1 MKIEF
6 YFHRID
12 IDFGRLVLAIH
23 AASNDKEAQDLALEE
38 FPNVMKAIESKK
50 YKWAVFQFNIYL
62 NLPTNHLIARISM
75 QSVHMSDLCNR
86 PSRQEVAR
94 IVNKMAENS

>member
-1 MKIEF
+1 MGMKIEF

-23 AASNDKEAQDLALEE
+23 AASNDKEANDLALEE

-50 YKWAVFQFNIYL
+50 YK
-62 NLPTNHLIARISM
+62 
-75 QSVHMSDLCNR
+75 
-86 PSRQEVAR
+86 
-94 IVNKMAENS
+94 